1 MKMLLDKPAPYTTAQ
16 SWVVIDQETSKL
28 LFGRC
33 EKERREIASLTK
45 MMTAF
50 TVLTLVDKFNI
61 DMSTELITVTDL
73 DASAGGTSADL
84 VAGDQLTL

>member
-16 SWVVIDQETSKL
+16 SWVVIDQDTSKL

-33 EKERREIASLTK
+33 EKERREVASLTK
-45 MMTAF
+45 MMTAY
-50 TVLTLVDKFNI
+50 TVFSLVDKLKI
-61 DMSTELITVTDL
+61 DLANELITVGEV
-73 DASAGGTSADL
+73 ASQAGGTSADL